1 MATKT
6 YYSNATSFN
15 GYTNGANAEND
26 STANYAYSQ
35 SSAVRYSGNN
45 CPSTNYGTITA
56 VYLVPYQRVTDTNV
70 SYQQIFHPYF
80 AVWPNSPGDSHY
92 ITYSAAATE
101 PSINIT
107 SDTNAPGSW
116 AWSNVAAMD
125 CAVSAHVRAGELCYL
140 WRTRILVTYTPVAS
154 TLAWSSPAA
163 ASTHYRVGTGIAI
176 AGTAANINGVAK
188 VQYNV
193 NGGSWVDC
201 TGTTSWSAIVPQSS
215 LSYGAFTIN
224 TRVQDSSTDSVWTT
238 TTARAFAQSSLP
250 SQII

>member
-1 MATKT
+1 MAHLN
-6 YYSNATSFN
+6 YYMNAYSYS
-15 GYTNGANAEND
+15 GSITNPANACNE
-26 STANYAYSQ
+26 SYATYASYAGGAPT
-35 SSAVRYSGNN
+35 SMTFSANN
-45 CPSTNYGTITA
+45 CPGTNYGTITG
-56 VYLVPYQRVTDTNV
+56 VTLQPYLYSNMAAPYDHNVTP
-70 SYQQIFHPYF
+70 IF
-80 AVWPNSPGDSHY
+80 NGSNGDRHY
-92 ITYSAAATE
+92 IYTPYG
-101 PSINIT
+101 PWWYGFDIT
-107 SDTNAPGSW
+107 SDTNAPATWSW
-116 AWSNVAAMD
+116 ANVTTID
-125 CAVSAHVRAGELCYL
+125 VSYQIHVGASDN
-140 WRTRILVTYTPVAS
+140 RISTVRLIVYYTPVAS